1 MKLSLS
7 PKWCEQTFTVSE
19 LETTRNTYADGVPPS
34 DMDSALIL
42 AAGVVLF
49 VFGAGAVYKGLK
61 ELSPAYHILRDE
73 PRSIQDLVYH
83 SGPAEIEGVARG
95 DEKGVKAP
103 FSGTVCLAYE
113 YEVKEL
119 QSSGKSSHWETLD
132 EGYAAAPF
140 LVEDETGSV
149 QVDGRVAELHLEAHS
164 LRLEPGEE
172 PPPRVAKYIRENESV
187 DMQDGS
193 LDLVVTELN
202 FGNDQQFIERRLDI
216 DEFVHVYGHV
226 ERTNAREWG
235 SGIVDAL
242 LTRSE
247 RTPLIVSDTTERG
260 AAWRIIKSRL
270 LWPVGGL
277 VLLGVSLYVLAAGLV
292 PLVS

>member
-1 MKLSLS
+1 
-7 PKWCEQTFTVSE
+7 
-19 LETTRNTYADGVPPS
+19 
-34 DMDSALIL
+34 MDSVLIL
-42 AAGVVLF
+42 AAGLGLF
-49 VFGAGAVYKGLK
+49 ALGLGAVYRGLQ

-73 PRSIQDLVYH
+73 PRSVQDLVYH

-149 QVDGRVAELHLEAHS
+149 QVDGRVAELHLEEHS
-164 LRLEPGEE
+164 LRLKPGEK
-172 PPPRVAKYIRENESV
+172 PPSRVAEYIQENEDV
-187 DMQDGS
+187 DAQDGS

-216 DEFVHVYGHV
+216 DESVHVYGHV
-226 ERTNAREWG
+226 KRTNAREWG

-260 AAWRIIKSRL
+260 AAWRIIKRRL

-277 VLLGVSLYVLAAGLV
+277 VLLGLGLYILVLGLV